1 MQVADIFFPLVR
13 FVNSFF
19 LDENSFLH
27 FHITL
32 RPSLLHN
39 YIWKTCV
46 LCLLNYFFIFK
57 FFFHLEFISCHM
69 SQESNFS
76 RWLMCSNH
84 LLNNSFLPTDLTC
97 IRFFLFFIL
106 LLCNSIIPNSASVL
120 KTAHTCYFTVSVGQ
134 ESGHSLVRFSL
145 GLPSRCRWSCSLI
158 RGWIGEGSIFNPHAH

>member
-1 MQVADIFFPLVR
+1 MKTIL
-13 FVNSFF
+13 
-19 LDENSFLH
+19 LY

-32 RPSLLHN
+32 RPSLLHS
-39 YIWKTCV
+39 YTLKTCV

-57 FFFHLEFISCHM
+57 SFLHLEFISCPM

-97 IRFFLFFIL
+97 ISFL
-106 LLCNSIIPNSASVL
+106 LLCNSIIPNSVSVL

-134 ESGHSLVRFSL
+134 ESGHSLVRFSAW
-145 GLPSRCRWSCSLI
+145 LPSRCRWSCSLI
-158 RGWIGEGSIFNPHAH
+158 RGWIGEGSIFNPHAR